1 MLHFDNLNKPAP
13 YFMDGD
19 GAGLSLMSLGIK
31 DLGEPAPTVGLLGE
45 NETALP

>member
-1 MLHFDNLNKPAP
+1 
-13 YFMDGD
+13 MDGD

-45 NETALP
+45 WGGNVKRKLPKFYVK